1 MTIKTHTVEKKNSK
15 HSQEWS
21 WEETPE
27 VLAALEKLH
36 ESSKLAASLEERTKR
51 HLKPQMLR
59 QAKERRRHLIN
70 RLQKRPNGRFSSII
84 GI

>member
-1 MTIKTHTVEKKNSK
+1 MTIKTFTLEKKNPK

-36 ESSKLAASLEERTKR
+36 ESSKLAASLKERTKKASKAPNAATSKSKKETVD
-51 HLKPQMLR
+51 KPSTE
-59 QAKERRRHLIN
+59 A
-70 RLQKRPNGRFSSII
+70 S
-84 GI
+84 